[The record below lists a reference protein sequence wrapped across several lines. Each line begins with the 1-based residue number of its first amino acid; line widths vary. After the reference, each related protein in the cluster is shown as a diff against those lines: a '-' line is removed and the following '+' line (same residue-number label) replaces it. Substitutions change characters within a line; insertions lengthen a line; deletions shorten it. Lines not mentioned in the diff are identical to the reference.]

1 MWRYLL
7 AGLALVSLIGAGW
20 LMFHGE
26 ARSDAAVRRAEAPAA
41 LPTSGVQDDTSPPT
55 LPEAPERSR
64 EQKRFDRYD
73 KDRNATITREEYLV
87 SRRKAFAKLD
97 LDHDGRLSFD
107 EWSAKT
113 AKRFADA
120 DADRSGTLSAA
131 EFATTKPK
139 RKVKRAACAC
149 PATSPRDDD

>member
-7 AGLALVSLIGAGW
+7 AGLALVSLVGAGW

-26 ARSDAAVRRAEAPAA
+26 ARSDAAVRRAEQPAA
-41 LPTSGVQDDTSPPT
+41 LPTSEVQDDSSPPM

-73 KDRNATITREEYLV
+73 KDRDAKITRGEYLI

-113 AKRFADA
+113 AKRFDDA
-120 DADRSGTLSAA
+120 DADRSGALSAA

-139 RKVKRAACAC
+139 RKAKRAACAC
-149 PATSPRDDD
+149 PATAPRDDD